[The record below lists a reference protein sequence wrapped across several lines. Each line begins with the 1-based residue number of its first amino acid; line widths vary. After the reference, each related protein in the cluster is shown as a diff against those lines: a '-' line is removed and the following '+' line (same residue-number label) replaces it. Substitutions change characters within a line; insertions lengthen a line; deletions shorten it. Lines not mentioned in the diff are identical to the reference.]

1 MPQVDPGSPSIVNVA
16 AAAFAA
22 VKNALSNPNTPSRP
36 SERTSIMKISIGYG
50 RYGSKMGMWTHKTGP
65 FAFTH
70 PRIGVHS
77 FELYPSVASVKGSLS
92 FAYANRPGRSASV
105 VETLEEVRTRC
116 DAVRLFLC
124 YLTTKTH
131 ESDRVR

>member
-1 MPQVDPGSPSIVNVA
+1 MAGMAQKWGCG
-16 AAAFAA
+16 
-22 VKNALSNPNTPSRP
+22 
-36 SERTSIMKISIGYG
+36 RTELVLLRLPIPKL
-50 RYGSKMGMWTHKTGP
+50 
-65 FAFTH
+65 
-70 PRIGVHS
+70 GVHS
-77 FELYPSVASVKGSLS
+77 FELYPSVASVKGSLL

-116 DAVRLFLC
+116 DAVRLFWC

>member
-36 SERTSIMKISIGYG
+36 SGRTSIMKISIGYG
-50 RYGSKMGMWTHKTGP
+50 SKMGMWTHRSGP

-70 PRIGVHS
+70 PQIEVHS

-105 VETLEEVRTRC
+105 VETLEEVPTRC
-116 DAVRLFLC
+116 DAVRLFWC